1 MLTTGMS
8 APPAVPGAENFC
20 HKTPPRYPWAT
31 LLHSSQ
37 SQDGTIQ
44 VTKSGEAAMD
54 PMLAQRR
61 DEILRVAARHGAG
74 NVRVFGS
81 RARGES
87 RPDSDLD
94 VLITAGERTGL
105 LQIIAIQQD
114 LEDLLNL
121 RVHVVT
127 DDAISPYI
135 RDRVLREAVAL

>member
-1 MLTTGMS
+1 
-8 APPAVPGAENFC
+8 
-20 HKTPPRYPWAT
+20 
-31 LLHSSQ
+31 
-37 SQDGTIQ
+37 
-44 VTKSGEAAMD
+44 MD
-54 PMLAQRR
+54 PMLAQKR

-87 RPDSDLD
+87 RPGSDLD

>member
-1 MLTTGMS
+1 
-8 APPAVPGAENFC
+8 
-20 HKTPPRYPWAT
+20 
-31 LLHSSQ
+31 
-37 SQDGTIQ
+37 
-44 VTKSGEAAMD
+44 MD
-54 PMLAQRR
+54 PMLAQKR

-87 RPDSDLD
+87 RPGSDLD

-127 DDAISPYI
+127 ADAISPYI

>member
-1 MLTTGMS
+1 MHQKGLAYDLS
-8 APPAVPGAENFC
+8 GAELDQVF
-20 HKTPPRYPWAT
+20 AT
-31 LLHSSQ
+31 VKEAAATALCSNRLA
-37 SQDGTIQ
+37 DGTIQ
-44 VTKSGEAAMD
+44 VARSSDTAMD
-54 PMLAQRR
+54 SMLAQRR
-61 DEILRVAARHGAG
+61 DEILRVAARHAGG

-81 RARGES
+81 RARGKS
-87 RPDSDLD
+87 KPDSDLD

>member
-1 MLTTGMS
+1 
-8 APPAVPGAENFC
+8 
-20 HKTPPRYPWAT
+20 
-31 LLHSSQ
+31 
-37 SQDGTIQ
+37 
-44 VTKSGEAAMD
+44 MD
-54 PMLAQRR
+54 PMLAQSR

-94 VLITAGERTGL
+94 VLIIAGERTGL

-127 DDAISPYI
+127 ADAISPYI